1 MYSIFTEIFTR
12 PLLNLLVFFYQ
23 TLPFH
28 DLGLSIILVTI
39 LIRLLLYPFVAKS
52 LRTQKALSDIQPEI
66 KALQEKYKNNKEEQA
81 KQTMELYRTRGVN
94 PFSGCLPVL
103 VQLPLLIGLVSVFS
117 AITEPGALDQLY
129 GFVARPN
136 TINTVAFGFLNLATP
151 NVMLAIMAGATQFLQ
166 AYFAPQPVTAGGDSP
181 FAKSMQ
187 TQTLYF
193 LPIFITVIAW
203 RFAAALPLYWV
214 VLNIIGIFQQ
224 GGIPKDFLRRRK
236 PH

>member
-1 MYSIFTEIFTR
+1 MYSIFTAIFTR

-23 TLPFH
+23 VLPLH

-52 LRTQKALSDIQPEI
+52 LRAQKALTDLQPEL
-66 KALQEKYKNNKEEQA
+66 KALQEKHKNNKEEQA
-81 KQTMELYRTRGVN
+81 KHTMELYRARGVN

-103 VQLPLLIGLVSVFS
+103 VQLPLLIALVSVFS
-117 AITEPGALDQLY
+117 AITKPGALDQLY
-129 GFVARPN
+129 GFTLRPDAIN
-136 TINTVAFGFLNLATP
+136 TIAFGFLNLAAP
-151 NVMLAIMAGATQFLQ
+151 NIILAILAGATQFLQ
-166 AYFAPQPVTAGGDSP
+166 AYLAPQPVAAGGDSP

-193 LPIFITVIAW
+193 LPIFITVLAW
-203 RFAAALPLYWV
+203 RFAAALPLYWT

-224 GGIPKDFLRRRK
+224 GGIPKNFFRRRVS
-236 PH
+236 